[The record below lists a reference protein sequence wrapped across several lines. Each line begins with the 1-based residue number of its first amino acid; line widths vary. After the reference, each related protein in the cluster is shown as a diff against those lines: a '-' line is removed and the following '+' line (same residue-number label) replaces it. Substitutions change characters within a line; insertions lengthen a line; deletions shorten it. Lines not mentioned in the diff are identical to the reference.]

1 MNMKIRRIAGQ
12 AGISLLEVLIAMIIL
27 SMALL
32 VLLNMAMVAL
42 DGNDWSNNTTQA
54 TQLMQ
59 QKLEEI
65 RSTQNFT
72 SGADTAQGMVR
83 KWVVTDAGAHLMK
96 AQVTIV
102 WEDVRANQMTNT
114 MTAFIKSD
122 SL

>member
-1 MNMKIRRIAGQ
+1 MSIRKFTDQ
-12 AGISLLEVLIAMIIL
+12 SGISLLEVLIAMIIL

-32 VLLNMAMVAL
+32 VLLNMAMIAL

-65 RSTQNFT
+65 RSTQDFS
-72 SGADTAQGMVR
+72 SGVDSADGMIR
-83 KWVVTDAGAHLMK
+83 KWIVSDAGAHLKK
-96 AQVTIV
+96 AQVTVV
-102 WEDVRANQMTNT
+102 WEDVRANQMTNS